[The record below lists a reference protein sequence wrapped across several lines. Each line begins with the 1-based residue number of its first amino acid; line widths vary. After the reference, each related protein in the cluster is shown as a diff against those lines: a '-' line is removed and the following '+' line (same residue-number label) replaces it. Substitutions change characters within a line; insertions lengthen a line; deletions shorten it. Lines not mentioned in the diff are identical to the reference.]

1 MGVHRERHLES
12 VSRMEVLAGPS
23 GKRHWSDA
31 LKGRIVAETLVP
43 GVTVNEVARR
53 YDMRANHL
61 SSWRGLARAGT
72 LVVPDFAGANF
83 AQVVVA
89 EALPPPPV
97 TQDRIDLVVGS
108 MTVRLDAAT
117 DARRVAELAA
127 ALQAAL

>member
-23 GKRHWSDA
+23 GKRHWSDV

-53 YDMRANHL
+53 HDMRANHL
-61 SSWRGLARAGT
+61 SSWRGLAKAGK
-72 LVVPDFAGANF
+72 LVVPDLAGITFASI
-83 AQVVVA
+83 VLA
-89 EALPPPPV
+89 EPNPV
-97 TQDRIDLVVGS
+97 RAVPGQIELCSGNITL
-108 MTVRLDAAT
+108 RLDSAT
-117 DARRVAELAA
+117 DALRIAELVA

>member
-43 GVTVNEVARR
+43 GVTVSEVARR
-53 YDMRANHL
+53 HDMRANHL
-61 SSWRGLARAGT
+61 SSWRGLAKTGKLVMPDLAGITFASIVLAAPNPVRSVPGQIELCSGGIT
-72 LVVPDFAGANF
+72 L
-83 AQVVVA
+83 
-89 EALPPPPV
+89 
-97 TQDRIDLVVGS
+97 
-108 MTVRLDAAT
+108 RLDSAT
-117 DARRVAELAA
+117 DAVRIAELVA

>member
-12 VSRMEVLAGPS
+12 FSRMEVLAGPS

-61 SSWRGLARAGT
+61 SSWRGLARAGK
-72 LVVPDFAGANF
+72 LVVPDFAVANF
-83 AQVVVA
+83 VQVVVA
-89 EALPPPPV
+89 EALPPPAV
-97 TQDRIDLVVGS
+97 TQARIDTNGP
-108 MTVRLDAAT
+108 RP
-117 DARRVAELAA
+117 
-127 ALQAAL
+127 